1 MMKLLIVALFL
12 PLFPFS
18 IVLNGLLA
26 RLRHPWAKCA
36 LLLLWP
42 QCGILVLYAVRQ
54 PIPDGFIAWSL
65 LSSAFYALRLLT
77 VRDLGLWAGFL
88 ATSALALLWVES
100 GRSAVDMHVLAFW
113 FSLPSALLA
122 LLAGSL
128 IKRFGAAYTGL
139 YGSLADNVPRL
150 SALLVITLLAAIA
163 TPPFPGF
170 FALLGL
176 LHRTSAAP
184 AVLLIWLL
192 WGWASIKLMQG
203 FLSGE
208 SSHEKTA
215 DIGQGG
221 TLLLAC
227 IFGVMVVAGLYLTGG
242 VL

>member
-1 MMKLLIVALFL
+1 MKLLIVALFL
-12 PLFPFS
+12 PLFPLS

-26 RLRHPWAKCA
+26 RLRNPLAKSV

-42 QCGILVLYAVRQ
+42 QIGVLVLLAAKQ
-54 PIPDGFIAWSL
+54 PVPDGFVAWAL

-88 ATSALALLWVES
+88 ASSALALTWADP
-100 GRSAVDMHVLAFW
+100 GKSAFDMHVLAFW

-122 LLAGSL
+122 LLAGIL
-128 IKRFGAAYTGL
+128 VRRFGTAYTGL
-139 YGSLADNVPRL
+139 HGSLAGAMPRL
-150 SALLVITLLAAIA
+150 SALLVIALLAAIA

-170 FALLGL
+170 FAILGL

-184 AVLLIWLL
+184 AVLFIWLL
-192 WGWASIKLMQG
+192 WGWAAIKLMQG

-208 SSHEKTA
+208 NRSDSVA
-215 DIGQGG
+215 DMGRAGA
-221 TLLLAC
+221 LLFIC
-227 IFGVMVVAGLYLTGG
+227 IFGFMVATGLYLTRG